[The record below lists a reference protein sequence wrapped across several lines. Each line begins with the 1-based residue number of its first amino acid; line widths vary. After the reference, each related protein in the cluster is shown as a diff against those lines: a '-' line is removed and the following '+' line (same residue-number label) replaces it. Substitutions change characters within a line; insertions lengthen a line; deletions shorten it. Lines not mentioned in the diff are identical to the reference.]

1 MPPVLDLRRWRFIPL
16 ALLLLGLAACFG
28 GARNEE
34 LVRSEDVPTEF
45 DVVLLAEKDDQ
56 FDFTGVPLTAEA
68 LRDAMRYRKD
78 ESLPLRSVLL
88 KRGEKQKVTDTHILS
103 LMRVAQELGFR
114 AWVQQKGEIGEIRAQ
129 PRSQ

>member
-1 MPPVLDLRRWRFIPL
+1 MPPVLDLRRWRFVPL

-103 LMRVAQELGFR
+103 LMRVAHELGFR

-129 PRSQ
+129 ARPQ

>member
-1 MPPVLDLRRWRFIPL
+1 MPSVLDLRRWRFVPL

-78 ESLPLRSVLL
+78 EALPLRSVLL

-129 PRSQ
+129 TRSQ

>member
-1 MPPVLDLRRWRFIPL
+1 MPPVLDLRRWRFVPL

-56 FDFTGVPLTAEA
+56 FDFSGVPLTAEA

-78 ESLPLRSVLL
+78 ESLPLGSVLL
-88 KRGEKQKVTDTHILS
+88 KRGEKQKVTDAHILS
-103 LMRVAQELGFR
+103 LMRVAHELGFR
-114 AWVQQKGEIGEIRAQ
+114 AWVQQKGEIGEIRVQ
-129 PRSQ
+129 TRSQ

>member
-1 MPPVLDLRRWRFIPL
+1 MPPVLDLRRWRFVPL

-56 FDFTGVPLTAEA
+56 FDFSGVPLTAEA

-78 ESLPLRSVLL
+78 ESLPLGSVLL
-88 KRGEKQKVTDTHILS
+88 KRGEKQKVTDVHILS
-103 LMRVAQELGFR
+103 LMRVAHELGFR
-114 AWVQQKGEIGEIRAQ
+114 AWVQQKGEIGEIRVQ
-129 PRSQ
+129 TRSQ

>member
-1 MPPVLDLRRWRFIPL
+1 MPSVLDLRRWRFVPL

-56 FDFTGVPLTAEA
+56 FDFSGVPLTAEA

-78 ESLPLRSVLL
+78 ESLPLGSVLL
-88 KRGEKQKVTDTHILS
+88 KRGEKQKVTDAHILS
-103 LMRVAQELGFR
+103 LMRVAHELGFR
-114 AWVQQKGEIGEIRAQ
+114 AGVQQKGEIGEIRVQ
-129 PRSQ
+129 TRSQ

>member
-1 MPPVLDLRRWRFIPL
+1 MPSVLDLRRWRFVPL

-56 FDFTGVPLTAEA
+56 FDFSGVPLTAEA

-78 ESLPLRSVLL
+78 ESLPLGSVLL
-88 KRGEKQKVTDTHILS
+88 KRGEKQKVTDAHILS
-103 LMRVAQELGFR
+103 LMRVAHELGFR
-114 AWVQQKGEIGEIRAQ
+114 AWVQQKGEIGEIRVQ
-129 PRSQ
+129 TRSQ

>member
-1 MPPVLDLRRWRFIPL
+1 MPPVLDLRRWRFVPL

-129 PRSQ
+129 ARPQ

>member
-1 MPPVLDLRRWRFIPL
+1 MPPVLDLRRWRFVPL

-129 PRSQ
+129 TRSQ

>member
-1 MPPVLDLRRWRFIPL
+1 MPPVLDLRRWRFVPL

-129 PRSQ
+129 TRPQ